1 MGTLEIAKTAS
12 LGNAIMA
19 KPHSHDYYELYFLTE
34 GNREVF
40 LDNKMFSVKKNSL
53 VVIPPFSLHK
63 TEGGTFTR
71 INVNIHPDR
80 LSEQQRKF
88 LDGFAKTPAM
98 ELNER
103 YRDTILRL
111 LSEGAEIQTMYTLDE
126 TREEYLSAVVKLLFL
141 YLGLEHNP
149 PLPAYGEDR
158 CKYVSSEMLKII
170 HYLNEH
176 YNKPVTLKELCERFF
191 LSKASLCKKFKSY
204 MDCSVMDYI
213 LELRLRNAQKMLQT
227 SDKPLADIAIA
238 CGFSSVN
245 YFRNTFKKGLGI
257 SPLKYRKE
265 QKPFTL

>member
-12 LGNAIMA
+12 SSNAIMA
-19 KPHSHDYYELYFLTE
+19 KPHSHDHYELYFLTE

-40 LDNKMFSVKKNSL
+40 LDNKMYSVQKNSL

-71 INVNIHPDR
+71 ININIHPDR
-80 LSEQQRKF
+80 LSKEQRKF
-88 LDGFAKTPAM
+88 LDGCAKNPAM

-103 YRDTILRL
+103 YRDGILQL
-111 LSEGAEIQTMYTLDE
+111 LNEGAEIQTMYTLDE
-126 TREEYLSAVVKLLFL
+126 TRDEYLSAVVTLIFL
-141 YLGLEHNP
+141 YLTLEHNP
-149 PLPAYGEDR
+149 PLPAYGEER
-158 CKYVSSEMLKII
+158 CKYISSEMLKII

-176 YNKPVTLKELCERFF
+176 YNKSITLKELCERFF
-191 LSKASLCKKFKSY
+191 LSKASLCKKFKNY

-213 LELRLRNAQKMLQT
+213 LELRLRNAQKLLQT
-227 SDKPLADIAIA
+227 TDRSLDEIATA

-245 YFRNTFKKGLGI
+245 YFRNTFKKVLGI